1 MKNSIAILDV
11 NAKDGVVAISKIM
24 RDDPENVTVKT
35 ADYDYSMPVQCA
47 LMGAVNS
54 ILDELHES
62 AQKDPSIKG
71 RYTIMVPETVAYRFF
86 QAQGCVNKGQD
97 ITSALYLPWMQA
109 ETYNRTATI
118 INDNG
123 EEEVV
128 EYNIWEST
136 ISAMSDLLNIM
147 LDKTSGWSINFVNA
161 RTLYRY
167 ELRSA
172 DGTPIDQLI
181 DKGTV
186 VNVVNSYDQDRKVI
200 CTENNILNGQF
211 VVSRTDVRDRQGN
224 VTPHFYIPRVIPV
237 RTVEGTNS
245 LMTIGELM
253 MPQNDGV
260 TPVNANHVHFFN
272 AAFLR
277 TKTAEV
283 LPRVKMA
290 KTATVTNV
298 STNGKLF

>member
-11 NAKDGVVAISKIM
+11 NAKDGVVAISKM
-24 RDDPENVTVKT
+24 LRDDPEKVTVKT
-35 ADYDYSMPVQCA
+35 ANYDYSMPVQCA

-54 ILDELHES
+54 ILEELYES
-62 AQKDPSIKG
+62 AEKDPSVKG
-71 RYTIMVPETVAYRFF
+71 RYTILVPETVAYRFF
-86 QAQGCVNKGQD
+86 QAQGCVNKGTD
-97 ITSALYLPWMQA
+97 ITDALYLSWMQA

-118 INDNG
+118 TNDDG
-123 EEEVV
+123 KEEVV

-147 LDKTSGWSINFVNA
+147 LDKTSGWSINFMNA

-181 DKGTV
+181 DKGVTV
-186 VNVVNSYDQDRKVI
+186 NLINSYDQDKKVI
-200 CTENNILNGQF
+200 CTENNMLNGQF
-211 VVSRTDVRDRQGN
+211 TVSRTDVRDRQGN
-224 VTPHFYIPRVIPV
+224 VTPHFYIPRTIPV
-237 RTVEGTNS
+237 RTADGATS
-245 LMTIGELM
+245 LMTVSELM
-253 MPQNDGV
+253 MPQNEGV
-260 TPVNANHVHFFN
+260 APINANHVYVFN

-283 LPRVKMA
+283 LPRIKMA
-290 KTATVTNV
+290 KTATVTNIGV
-298 STNGKLF
+298 NGKLF